1 MIQLRSLAAVR
12 LEARR
17 HLALAP
23 VSVYYYDRVVYNID
37 RAGSPQLEMTSMLD
51 VRRLKCWYRSAW
63 LVVGLGTVAC
73 GAEDIV
79 DPPDDGPPL
88 DFTGTW
94 NPSTNLGG
102 PWGHDGSPVVS
113 DNFLVFSGY
122 ASQAARQYASDVAEE
137 SLGEIMEFYA
147 ITPDAFEF
155 MPTYEEPKIHILA
168 IKDQDF
174 RRNSGFAYRD
184 GLVIISRESPNYQ
197 AWGFEP
203 VRYKRLIQHETMHV
217 VEFLL
222 IGNPVFRQASD
233 VWWREGVAHYMSRP
247 RPSMITTRQ
256 QVEEWRDSHQQ
267 LPGGGNPIAIH
278 VWSNFPQAVVDAGTT
293 GQYYDMFELTIRY
306 LLDEAGNGGSPQD
319 VLDLYDTMGSG
330 FTFAR
335 AARDHFGIDLED
347 FQNNYWEIMLDYL
360 DRTAQ

>member
-1 MIQLRSLAAVR
+1 
-12 LEARR
+12 
-17 HLALAP
+17 
-23 VSVYYYDRVVYNID
+23 
-37 RAGSPQLEMTSMLD
+37 MLD
-51 VRRLKCWYRSAW
+51 ICRLQCRYRSAW
-63 LVVGLGTVAC
+63 LLVGLGTVGC
-73 GAEDIV
+73 GAADIT

-94 NPSTNLGG
+94 NPSTNMGG
-102 PWGHDGSPVVS
+102 PWGHDGNPVVS

-137 SLGEIMEFYA
+137 SLGEIMEFYV

-155 MPTYEEPKIHILA
+155 MPTYEEPRIHILA

-222 IGNPVFRQASD
+222 IGNPLYRQASD
-233 VWWREGVAHYMSRP
+233 VWWREGMAHY
-247 RPSMITTRQ
+247 I
-256 QVEEWRDSHQQ
+256 
-267 LPGGGNPIAIH
+267 
-278 VWSNFPQAVVDAGTT
+278 
-293 GQYYDMFELTIRY
+293 QYLDTFKSEHNIRY
-306 LLDEAGNGGSPQD
+306 GEHWAPHDIEVRELMSGKSRRDTAKEMGIIFRVVKQHSIADGIEATRRLFNRFWFDEKRCEQGFNCIASYHRE
-319 VLDLYDTMGSG
+319 YDDK
-330 FTFAR
+330 R
-335 AARDHFGIDLED
+335 EVYRDYPVHDWASHGADGLRQLAMAWNERLTKELKPMVGTIATSD
-347 FQNNYWEIMLDYL
+347 FSIF
-360 DRTAQ
+360 